1 MNSCDRQKQSDL
13 MPLATLDF
21 DSDDLAATLEFLK
34 RTRSELR
41 QLRMVRVWRNRLQ
54 VLDVNQDAFEI
65 RGVGYVDEAI
75 CDVLDAI
82 DTPYNRDTIHEPTD
96 EPYKEF
102 KTGRRYPWAYDRV
115 M

>member
-1 MNSCDRQKQSDL
+1 
-13 MPLATLDF
+13 MPLATLEF
-21 DSDDLAATLEFLK
+21 DGDNLADALVFLK

-41 QLRMVRVWRNRLQ
+41 QLRMVRVWLDRFQ

-65 RGVGYVDEAI
+65 CGIGYADAAI
-75 CDVLDAI
+75 CDVLDAV
-82 DTPYNRDTIHEPTD
+82 DAVYKPDMIHAPTD

>member
-1 MNSCDRQKQSDL
+1 
-13 MPLATLDF
+13 MPLATF
-21 DSDDLAATLEFLK
+21 DYDGDNLAAAIEFLK

-41 QLRMVRVWRNRLQ
+41 QLRKVRVWRDRFQ

-65 RGVGYVDEAI
+65 CGVGYADAAI

-96 EPYKEF
+96 EPFKEF
-102 KTGRRYPWAYDRV
+102 KTGRRYPWARDRV